1 MVQRSGQPG
10 PLPPGELLRM
20 SAPVSTM
27 AILEAIRQVVG
38 PSRPDQPIALHE
50 PDFRGTE
57 AWAYVKDCL
66 DTGWVSTAGQWVS
79 RFEQELASATGAAHA
94 VAVTNGTVAL
104 RLALH
109 LVGVGP
115 GDEVLLPPLSFV
127 ATANAVAHLG
137 AVPHFVDV
145 EPTTLAMDPS
155 ALAERLKLVA
165 EWRDGQ
171 LLNRQTG
178 RRLAALLPVHVFGH
192 PADGMA
198 LRQVADTWG
207 LPLVE
212 DAAEALGSWRGD
224 THCGLFG
231 AVGTLSFNGN
241 KLITTGGGGALLTND
256 AELSQRARHLSTT
269 AKLPHPWAFE
279 HDAVGWNDRLPN
291 LNAALGVAQLEDLE
305 RRLEAKRQ
313 LAQRYTAAVAS
324 LEGVEL
330 VEQPTGCRSN
340 HWLTSLRFTAAE
352 PLEAEGQRLQLLDAA
367 YAAGLLL
374 RPVWRLLH
382 QLPMYAAAPRSVLSV
397 AEDQAMRLVNLP
409 SSPQLLQ

>member
-1 MVQRSGQPG
+1 MVQRSVPPD
-10 PLPPGELLRM
+10 PLPPRDLRRM
-20 SAPVSTM
+20 STAGSM
-27 AILEAIRQVVG
+27 QAILEVIQQLVG
-38 PSRPDQPIALHE
+38 PSSTEQPIALHE

-57 AWAYVKDCL
+57 AWSYVKDCL

-79 RFEQELASATGAAHA
+79 RFEKELAAATGAAHA

-109 LVGVGP
+109 LVGVEP

-155 ALAERLKLVA
+155 VLAERLEQLA
-165 EWRDGQ
+165 ERHDGQ
-171 LLNRQTG
+171 LLNRETG
-178 RRLAALLPVHVFGH
+178 RRLAAVLPVHMFGH
-192 PADGMA
+192 PANGIL
-198 LRQVADTWG
+198 LRQVAETWG

-241 KLITTGGGGALLTND
+241 KLITTGGGGALLTNN
-256 AELSQRARHLSTT
+256 AELAQRARHLSTT

-305 RRLEAKRQ
+305 RRLQAKRK
-313 LAQRYTAAVAS
+313 LAEHYGAAMAG

-330 VEQPTGCRSN
+330 VHEPAGCRSN
-340 HWLTSLRFTAAE
+340 HWLVSLRFTRADPA
-352 PLEAEGQRLQLLDAA
+352 EAERQRLQLLEAA
-367 YAAGLLL
+367 HKAGLLL
-374 RPVWRLLH
+374 RPVWKLLH
-382 QLPMYAAAPRSVLSV
+382 QLPMYAETPRGALPV
-397 AEDQAMRLVNLP
+397 ATDQAQRLVNLP
-409 SSPQLLQ
+409 SSPQLLR

>member
-1 MVQRSGQPG
+1 
-10 PLPPGELLRM
+10 M
-20 SAPVSTM
+20 SADVQTT
-27 AILEAIRQVVG
+27 AILKAIQLVVG
-38 PSRPDQPIALHE
+38 TSSTKQPIALHE

-79 RFEQELASATGAAHA
+79 RFEQELASATGAVHA
-94 VAVTNGTVAL
+94 VVVTNGTVAL

-127 ATANAVAHLG
+127 ATANSVAHLG

-145 EPTTLAMDPS
+145 EPTTLAMDPV
-155 ALAERLKLVA
+155 ALAQRLEQLAER
-165 EWRDGQ
+165 RHGQ
-171 LLNRQTG
+171 LWNRQTG
-178 RRLAALLPVHVFGH
+178 RRLAAVLPVHVFGH
-192 PADGMA
+192 PADVMA
-198 LRQVADTWG
+198 LRQVADAWG

-212 DAAEALGSWRGD
+212 DAAEALGSWCGD

-241 KLITTGGGGALLTND
+241 KLITTGGGGALITND
-256 AELSQRARHLSTT
+256 TGLAKRARHLSTT
-269 AKLPHPWAFE
+269 AKLPHSWEFE
-279 HDAVGWNDRLPN
+279 HDAIGWNDRLPN

-305 RRLEAKRQ
+305 RRLKAKYQ
-313 LAQRYTAAVAS
+313 LSELYGAAFAG

-330 VEQPTGCRSN
+330 VTQPAGCRSN
-340 HWLTSLRFTAAE
+340 HWLVTLRFMAVDQWDAE
-352 PLEAEGQRLQLLDAA
+352 RQRLQLLEAA
-367 YAAGLLL
+367 HAAGLLL
-374 RPVWRLLH
+374 RPVWNLLH
-382 QLPMYAAAPRSVLSV
+382 QLPMYVDCPRGALPV
-397 AEDQAMRLVNLP
+397 AEDQAPRLVSLP